1 MSPESPVI
9 ASKQSDHCDP
19 TSKKFAF
26 GIAPMGVVAIGIVP
40 MGVVCI
46 GVVPMGL
53 VGIGLVSM
61 GAFTASVVGMW
72 LLSIGFNTM
81 AVWTAGP
88 LSMGFV
94 NLSGSKQQIPHVHH
108 SHPSPLIKNSQLESQ
123 LMYSDKTACTIP
135 FSSVS
140 SIFSTYSTSL
150 SKTSH
155 NTFLSL
161 IIMFKYLKIILNDQL
176 QATVH

>member
-1 MSPESPVI
+1 MR
-9 ASKQSDHCDP
+9 
-19 TSKKFAF
+19 
-26 GIAPMGVVAIGIVP
+26 VVAIGIVP

-61 GAFTASVVGMW
+61 GAVTASVVGMG

-108 SHPSPLIKNSQLESQ
+108 SHPHPLVKNTQLQSQ
-123 LMYSDKTACTIP
+123 LMYSDKTMA
-135 FSSVS
+135 
-140 SIFSTYSTSL
+140 
-150 SKTSH
+150 
-155 NTFLSL
+155 
-161 IIMFKYLKIILNDQL
+161 QL
-176 QATVH
+176 AAQRLGCNRVHQVDGYWKPCAQTENPEVK

>member
-61 GAFTASVVGMW
+61 GAVTASVVGMG

-123 LMYSDKTACTIP
+123 LMYSDKTMA
-135 FSSVS
+135 
-140 SIFSTYSTSL
+140 
-150 SKTSH
+150 
-155 NTFLSL
+155 
-161 IIMFKYLKIILNDQL
+161 QL
-176 QATVH
+176 AAQRMGCNRVYQVDGFWKPCDLTERPEVK

>member
-1 MSPESPVI
+1 MSSKSSVI
-9 ASKQSDHCDP
+9 HSNRPNHDAPQ
-19 TSKKFAF
+19 SKKFAF
-26 GIAPMGVVAIGIVP
+26 GIVPMGVVAIGIVP

-61 GAFTASVVGMW
+61 GAVTASVVGMG
-72 LLSIGFNTM
+72 LLSVGFNTM

-108 SHPSPLIKNSQLESQ
+108 SHPHPLIRNSQLESQ
-123 LMYSDKTACTIP
+123 LMYSDKNMARIAAQRMGCHRVYQVDGYWKP
-135 FSSVS
+135 C
-140 SIFSTYSTSL
+140 
-150 SKTSH
+150 
-155 NTFLSL
+155 
-161 IIMFKYLKIILNDQL
+161 DQ
-176 QATVH
+176 TERPEVK

>member
-9 ASKQSDHCDP
+9 GSKQSDHCDP

-61 GAFTASVVGMW
+61 GAVTASVVGMG

-108 SHPSPLIKNSQLESQ
+108 LHPHPLVKNTQLQSQ
-123 LMYSDKTACTIP
+123 LMYPDKTMAQLAVQRLGCNRVYQVHGYWKP
-135 FSSVS
+135 C
-140 SIFSTYSTSL
+140 
-150 SKTSH
+150 
-155 NTFLSL
+155 
-161 IIMFKYLKIILNDQL
+161 DQ
-176 QATVH
+176 TENPEVK